1 MRWPVPASDRLTPEE
16 EAQQIERFRDSPDL
30 AARLG
35 RGEWSA
41 LWLGE
46 AVAEGYDAA
55 VHVVAE
61 RLMASVAHV
70 LAIGWDGGHS
80 PSAVMGQLLGGQLQ
94 VLAALNDLRVGVLE
108 LIEQQVICWLI
119 QWAPWARQRRDAAL
133 VHLIDQSRSLRLSSN
148 PISGICAGRAGA
160 LRSGW
165 STVSASTSSGSR
177 RGPTGRS

>member
-1 MRWPVPASDRLTPEE
+1 VRWPVPASDRLTPEE

-133 VHLIDQSRSLRLSSN
+133 VHLIDPSMATDVLRG
-148 PISGICAGRAGA
+148 SGG
-160 LRSGW
+160 SGGF
-165 STVSASTSSGSR
+165 SMNLKLLKKVAM
-177 RGPTGRS
+177 PA